1 MGSGVYSSIAYSTLS
16 DDRGYAKASRD
27 QLFKNISVNASNTA
41 ASFNVNARS
50 FNTQIKAE
58 MGNVG
63 VRECRDS
70 QEHPYSTPIIIAL
83 DVTGSMMNT
92 PYEMIKSHLPKIMDS
107 VMQMGVRDPQ
117 LLFMAVGD
125 HEYDRYPIQVGQ
137 FESDTEKILN
147 SLESLVIEGGGGGNA
162 GESYLLAH
170 IVAGYHTETD
180 SWFQRHTKGFL
191 FTIGDEPNLDKV
203 EGCYLERVLGY
214 QKGAKTITCQEALD
228 KAKEQYHVFHIHITN
243 ASHGSRVAE
252 SWKTLLGQNVLM
264 CKSDEVDKV
273 IAKAIKDNYEEP
285 VYAEASSD
293 ASSDASS
300 STTTEDKQNFY

>member
-27 QLFKNISVNASNTA
+27 QLFRNISVNASNTA

-58 MGNVG
+58 MVNVG
-63 VRECRDS
+63 VRDS
-70 QEHPYSTPIIIAL
+70 QEHPYSTPIIITL

-92 PYEMIKSHLPKIMDS
+92 PYEMIKNHLPKIMDS

-137 FESDTEKILN
+137 FESDTE
-147 SLESLVIEGGGGGNA
+147 
-162 GESYLLAH
+162 
-170 IVAGYHTETD
+170 TD
-180 SWFQRHTKGFL
+180 SWFKRHTKGFL
-191 FTIGDEPNLDKV
+191 FTIGDEPNLQGIPGDSLT
-203 EGCYLERVLGY
+203 EILGY
-214 QKGAKTITCQEALD
+214 QKGAGSISANEAIR
-228 KAKEQYHVFHIHITN
+228 KAQEQYHVFHIHITN
-243 ASHGSRVAE
+243 ASYGTRVAE
-252 SWKTLLGQNVLM
+252 SWKNLLGQNVLM

-273 IAKAIKDNYEEP
+273 IAKAIKGNYEEP
-285 VYAEASSD
+285 VYAETP
-293 ASSDASS
+293 SDASS

>member
-50 FNTQIKAE
+50 FNLSIKAE
-58 MGNVG
+58 MVNVG
-63 VRECRDS
+63 VRDS

-92 PYEMIKSHLPKIMDS
+92 PYEMIKNHLPKIMDS

-125 HEYDRYPIQVGQ
+125 HDRYPIQVGQ

-147 SLESLVIEGGGGGNA
+147 SLESLVIEGGGNA

-191 FTIGDEPNLDKV
+191 FTIGDEPNLQGIPGNSLT
-203 EGCYLERVLGY
+203 EILGY

-243 ASHGSRVAE
+243 ASHGTRVAE
-252 SWKTLLGQNVLM
+252 SWKNLLGQNVLM

-285 VYAEASSD
+285 VYAETP
-293 ASSDASS
+293 SDASS

>member
-50 FNTQIKAE
+50 FNTQVKAE
-58 MGNVG
+58 MVNVG

-92 PYEMIKSHLPKIMDS
+92 PYEMIKNHLPKIMDS

-147 SLESLVIEGGGGGNA
+147 SLESLVIEGGG
-162 GESYLLAH
+162 ESYLLAH

-180 SWFQRHTKGFL
+180 SWFKRHTKGF
-191 FTIGDEPNLDKV
+191 
-203 EGCYLERVLGY
+203 
-214 QKGAKTITCQEALD
+214 
-228 KAKEQYHVFHIHITN
+228 
-243 ASHGSRVAE
+243 
-252 SWKTLLGQNVLM
+252 
-264 CKSDEVDKV
+264 
-273 IAKAIKDNYEEP
+273 
-285 VYAEASSD
+285 
-293 ASSDASS
+293 
-300 STTTEDKQNFY
+300 

>member
-1 MGSGVYSSIAYSTLS
+1 MGSGVYSSIAYRTLS
-16 DDRGYAKASRD
+16 DAKASRD

-41 ASFNVNARS
+41 TSFNVNARS
-50 FNTQIKAE
+50 FNTQVKAE
-58 MGNVG
+58 MVNVG
-63 VRECRDS
+63 VRES

-92 PYEMIKSHLPKIMDS
+92 PYEMIKNHLPKIMDS

-125 HEYDRYPIQVGQ
+125 HDRYPIQVGQ

-180 SWFQRHTKGFL
+180 SWFKRHTKGFL
-191 FTIGDEPNLDKV
+191 FTIGDEPNLQGIPGNSLT
-203 EGCYLERVLGY
+203 EILGY
-214 QKGAKTITCQEALD
+214 QKGAGSISANEAIL
-228 KAKEQYHVFHIHITN
+228 KAQEQYHVFHIHITN
-243 ASHGSRVAE
+243 ASYGTRVAE
-252 SWKTLLGQNVLM
+252 SWKNLLGQNVL
-264 CKSDEVDKV
+264 SDEVDKV
-273 IAKAIKDNYEEP
+273 IAKDNYEEP
-285 VYAEASSD
+285 VYAETP
-293 ASSDASS
+293 SDASS

>member
-1 MGSGVYSSIAYSTLS
+1 MGSGVYSSIAYNTLS
-16 DDRGYAKASRD
+16 DD
-27 QLFKNISVNASNTA
+27 SNTA

-50 FNTQIKAE
+50 FNTQVKAE
-58 MGNVG
+58 MVNVG
-63 VRECRDS
+63 VRDS
-70 QEHPYSTPIIIAL
+70 QEHPHSTPIIIAL

-92 PYEMIKSHLPKIMDS
+92 PYEMIKNHLPKIMDS
-107 VMQMGVRDPQ
+107 VMQMGVRNPQ

-191 FTIGDEPNLDKV
+191 FTIGDEPNLQGIPGNSLT
-203 EGCYLERVLGY
+203 EILGY
-214 QKGAKTITCQEALD
+214 QKGAGSISANEAIR
-228 KAKEQYHVFHIHITN
+228 KAQEQYHVFHIHITN
-243 ASHGSRVAE
+243 ASHGTRVAE
-252 SWKTLLGQNVLM
+252 SWKNLLGQNVLM

-285 VYAEASSD
+285 VYAETP
-293 ASSDASS
+293 SDASS

>member
-1 MGSGVYSSIAYSTLS
+1 MGSGVYSSIAYRTLS

-27 QLFKNISVNASNTA
+27 QLFKSISVNASNTA

-50 FNTQIKAE
+50 FNTQVKAK
-58 MGNVG
+58 MVNVG
-63 VRECRDS
+63 VRDS
-70 QEHPYSTPIIIAL
+70 QEHPHSTPIIIAL

-92 PYEMIKSHLPKIMDS
+92 PYEMIKNHLPKIMDS

-180 SWFQRHTKGFL
+180 SWFKRHTKGFL
-191 FTIGDEPNLDKV
+191 FTIGDDLQGIPGNSLTEI
-203 EGCYLERVLGY
+203 LGY
-214 QKGAKTITCQEALD
+214 QKGAGSISANEAIL
-228 KAKEQYHVFHIHITN
+228 KAQEQYHVFHIHITN
-243 ASHGSRVAE
+243 ASYGTRVAK
-252 SWKTLLGQNVLM
+252 SWKNLLGQNVLM

-285 VYAEASSD
+285 VYAETP
-293 ASSDASS
+293 SDASS

>member
-50 FNTQIKAE
+50 FNTQVKAE
-58 MGNVG
+58 MVNVG
-63 VRECRDS
+63 VRDS

-92 PYEMIKSHLPKIMDS
+92 PYEMIKNHLPKIMDS

-125 HEYDRYPIQVGQ
+125 HDRYPIQVGQ

-147 SLESLVIEGGGGGNA
+147 SLESLVIEGGGGNA

-180 SWFQRHTKGFL
+180 SWFKRHTKGFL
-191 FTIGDEPNLDKV
+191 FTIGDEPNLQ
-203 EGCYLERVLGY
+203 GILGY
-214 QKGAKTITCQEALD
+214 QKGAGSISANEAIL
-228 KAKEQYHVFHIHITN
+228 KAQEQYHVFHIHITN
-243 ASHGSRVAE
+243 ASYGTRVAE
-252 SWKTLLGQNVLM
+252 SWKNLLGQNVLM
-264 CKSDEVDKV
+264 YKSDEVDKV

-285 VYAEASSD
+285 VYAETP
-293 ASSDASS
+293 SDASS

>member
-27 QLFKNISVNASNTA
+27 QLFRNISVDASNTA

-50 FNTQIKAE
+50 FNTQVKAE
-58 MGNVG
+58 MVN
-63 VRECRDS
+63 
-70 QEHPYSTPIIIAL
+70 
-83 DVTGSMMNT
+83 
-92 PYEMIKSHLPKIMDS
+92 
-107 VMQMGVRDPQ
+107 
-117 LLFMAVGD
+117 VGD
-125 HEYDRYPIQVGQ
+125 HEFDRYPIQVGQ

-180 SWFQRHTKGFL
+180 SWFKRHTKGFL
-191 FTIGDEPNLDKV
+191 FTIGDEPNLQGIPGNSLT
-203 EGCYLERVLGY
+203 EILGY
-214 QKGAKTITCQEALD
+214 QKGAGSISANEAIL
-228 KAKEQYHVFHIHITN
+228 KAQEQYHVFHIHITN
-243 ASHGSRVAE
+243 ASYGTRVAE
-252 SWKTLLGQNVLM
+252 SWKNLLGQNVLM

-285 VYAEASSD
+285 VYAETP
-293 ASSDASS
+293 SDASS

>member
-1 MGSGVYSSIAYSTLS
+1 MGSGVYSSIAYNTLS
-16 DDRGYAKASRD
+16 DDRGYTRASRD
-27 QLFKNISVNASNTA
+27 QLFKNVSVDASNTA

-50 FNTQIKAE
+50 FNTQVKAE
-58 MGNVG
+58 MVNVG

-70 QEHPYSTPIIIAL
+70 QEHPHSTPIIIAL

-92 PYEMIKSHLPKIMDS
+92 PYEMIKNHLPKIMDS

-191 FTIGDEPNLDKV
+191 FTIGDEPNLQGIPGNSLT
-203 EGCYLERVLGY
+203 EILGY
-214 QKGAKTITCQEALD
+214 QKGAGSISANEAIR
-228 KAKEQYHVFHIHITN
+228 KAQEQYHVFHIHITN
-243 ASHGSRVAE
+243 ASHGTRVAE
-252 SWKTLLGQNVLM
+252 SWKNLLGQNVLM

-285 VYAEASSD
+285 VYAETPSV
-293 ASSDASS
+293 ASS

>member
-16 DDRGYAKASRD
+16 DDRGYAKAS
-27 QLFKNISVNASNTA
+27 
-41 ASFNVNARS
+41 
-50 FNTQIKAE
+50 
-58 MGNVG
+58 
-63 VRECRDS
+63 RDS

-92 PYEMIKSHLPKIMDS
+92 PYEMIKNHLPKIMDS

-147 SLESLVIEGGGGGNA
+147 SLESLVIEG
-162 GESYLLAH
+162 ESYLLAH
-170 IVAGYHTETD
+170 IVAGYHTE
-180 SWFQRHTKGFL
+180 GFL
-191 FTIGDEPNLDKV
+191 FTIGDEPNLQ
-203 EGCYLERVLGY
+203 GIPGY
-214 QKGAKTITCQEALD
+214 QKGAGSISANEAIL
-228 KAKEQYHVFHIHITN
+228 KAQEQYHVFHIHITN
-243 ASHGSRVAE
+243 ASYGTRVAE
-252 SWKTLLGQNVLM
+252 SWKNLLGQNVLM

-285 VYAEASSD
+285 VYAETP
-293 ASSDASS
+293 SDASS

>member
-58 MGNVG
+58 MVNVG

-92 PYEMIKSHLPKIMDS
+92 PYEMIKNHLPKIMDS

-147 SLESLVIEGGGGGNA
+147 SLESLVMQ
-162 GESYLLAH
+162 
-170 IVAGYHTETD
+170 V
-180 SWFQRHTKGFL
+180 R
-191 FTIGDEPNLDKV
+191 
-203 EGCYLERVLGY
+203 
-214 QKGAKTITCQEALD
+214 
-228 KAKEQYHVFHIHITN
+228 
-243 ASHGSRVAE
+243 
-252 SWKTLLGQNVLM
+252 
-264 CKSDEVDKV
+264 
-273 IAKAIKDNYEEP
+273 AIY
-285 VYAEASSD
+285 
-293 ASSDASS
+293 
-300 STTTEDKQNFY
+300 

>member
-50 FNTQIKAE
+50 FNTQVKAE
-58 MGNVG
+58 MVNVG
-63 VRECRDS
+63 VRDS

-92 PYEMIKSHLPKIMDS
+92 PYEMIKNHLPKIMDS

-147 SLESLVIEGGGGGNA
+147 SLESLVIEGGG
-162 GESYLLAH
+162 ESYLLAH

-180 SWFQRHTKGFL
+180 SWFKRHTKGFL

-214 QKGAKTITCQEALD
+214 QKGAGSISANEALD

-243 ASHGSRVAE
+243 ASHGTRVAE
-252 SWKTLLGQNVLM
+252 SWKNLLGQNVLT

-285 VYAEASSD
+285 VYAETP
-293 ASSDASS
+293 SDASS